1 MRMAPG
7 PASATSGPRPLI
19 AVFRRRLVPV
29 CRFRRFVIN
38 ALAKTVGGM
47 EYASAVL
54 NRSAFVTQRRW
65 IFGMLAAAVSWSS
78 LGSAPVLAQVRR
90 LDDGLARTPPMG
102 WNTWNKFACNVSE
115 RLIRETADAM
125 VSSGMRDAGYRYV
138 VIDDCWQVY
147 RDTSGAIVADP
158 QRFPSGIKALA
169 DYVHSK
175 GLLFGIYTDA
185 GRATCQGRPG
195 TYRHEELDARTYAA
209 WGVDYVKEDW
219 CNAQGLKAPEQYQKF
234 HDALVAS
241 GRPIVLSICEWGSN
255 RPWEWAPG
263 TGHLWRTTDDISDNW
278 ASMLYNYDL
287 SAMHQDVAGPGGW
300 NDPDMLE
307 VGNGGMTGA
316 EYRAHMALWA
326 IAAAPLIAGN
336 DVRTMS
342 AETRDILT
350 NREVVAV
357 DQDSLG
363 VQGWLAEQPSPGLQ
377 VWTKPL
383 KDGARAVALL
393 NRSGA
398 EAEMSVDWN
407 SIGLAP
413 GRATVR
419 DLWAQ
424 ADRGAAQG
432 SYAVRVP
439 SHAVVM
445 LKVTPVRPH

>member
-1 MRMAPG
+1 VRQ
-7 PASATSGPRPLI
+7 
-19 AVFRRRLVPV
+19 RRRVL
-29 CRFRRFVIN
+29 
-38 ALAKTVGGM
+38 ALLTAT
-47 EYASAVL
+47 
-54 NRSAFVTQRRW
+54 
-65 IFGMLAAAVSWSS
+65 AAASV
-78 LGSAPVLAQVRR
+78 LGTAPMLAQVHR

-102 WNTWNKFACNVSE
+102 WNTWNKFGCNVSE
-115 RLIRETADAM
+115 RLIKETADAIAA
-125 VSSGMRDAGYRYV
+125 SGMRDAGYRYV

-147 RDTSGAIVADP
+147 RDTSGTIVADP
-158 QRFPSGIKALA
+158 QRFPSGMKALA

-195 TYRHEELDARTYAA
+195 TYRHEAQDARTYAA

-219 CNAQGLKAPEQYQKF
+219 CNAQGLKAPEQYKLF
-234 HDALVAS
+234 HDALVAT

-255 RPWEWAPG
+255 RPWEWAPL

-287 SAMHQDVAGPGGW
+287 SAIHQDVAGPGGW

-307 VGNGGMTGA
+307 IGNGGMTDD
-316 EYRAHMALWA
+316 EYRAHLALWA

-336 DVRTMS
+336 DVRTMGE
-342 AETRDILT
+342 ATRDILT
-350 NREVVAV
+350 NPEVIAV

-363 VQGWLAEQPSPGLQ
+363 VQGWLAEQPLAGLQ
-377 VWTKPL
+377 VWVKPL
-383 KDGARAVALL
+383 ADGSRAIALL
-393 NRSGA
+393 NRTSA
-398 EAEMSVDWN
+398 EAEMSVDWRAT
-407 SIGLAP
+407 GLAQ

-419 DLWAQ
+419 DLWAR

-432 SYAVRVP
+432 SYTARVP

-445 LKVTPVRPH
+445 LKITPVRSH